1 MRGINKIMYKFF
13 FGICSFVITIFIF
26 SACASGSSQVSSLE
40 HENTIEPVINLV
52 EVNKYSIYLVD
63 INSYSTNGSFYQK
76 KHEKEIISIVASLI
90 ENYEMEISKNS
101 AGFYFDKK
109 SNIKNR
115 LYLGFDFEV
124 VKDNNL
130 DYGRY
135 STSLIKENVV
145 VIMNEVFRFSR
156 ILNEKE
162 VAGLVIGFKWQ
173 DGRSNSLVNI
183 WIKKEDMILARESK
197 ITINEMYQ
205 RSTITNCEGKIILLP
220 I

>member
-1 MRGINKIMYKFF
+1 MRGINKIMYKFSF
-13 FGICSFVITIFIF
+13 CIFSFVIIIFLF
-26 SACASGSSQVSSLE
+26 SACASGKNQVSLDDYE
-40 HENTIEPVINLV
+40 DKIEPVTDLV

-63 INSYSTNGSFYQK
+63 INSYSTNGAFYQK

-90 ENYEMEISKNS
+90 ESYEMEISKHS

-135 STSLIKENVV
+135 STSLIKENVAV
-145 VIMNEVFRFSR
+145 VMNEVFRFSR

-205 RSTITNCEGKIILLP
+205 RSTITNSEGKIILLP